1 MKIAGL
7 SALAADVVAAC
18 QILDGKELV
27 EAYGHVS
34 ARIPGSDLLLVT
46 PRGGLGFVRA
56 RDLLVMD
63 LTGRVVRGRSTPP
76 LEMPMHTVVYRRR
89 PEIGALCRTHSRM
102 AVAWST
108 LGRSLPPAHGFGSFL
123 GPGVPVFPKPDLIT
137 TEALGAELAE
147 TLGAGEA
154 VLLRGNGTLVVGR
167 TLPEACVRA
176 IFLEE
181 SARIQCV
188 AAGAGQPLAMS
199 DAEIRRRTDV
209 PYDHYGRAWN
219 YYTAKYAEGRRPRG
233 EERRHRKERRGR

>member
-89 PEIGALCRTHSRM
+89 PEIGALCRTHSPM

-108 LGRSLPPAHGFGSFL
+108 LGRGQT
-123 GPGVPVFPKPDLIT
+123 PG
-137 TEALGAELAE
+137 
-147 TLGAGEA
+147 
-154 VLLRGNGTLVVGR
+154 
-167 TLPEACVRA
+167 
-176 IFLEE
+176 
-181 SARIQCV
+181 
-188 AAGAGQPLAMS
+188 
-199 DAEIRRRTDV
+199 
-209 PYDHYGRAWN
+209 
-219 YYTAKYAEGRRPRG
+219 PRG
-233 EERRHRKERRGR
+233 G